1 MGYPSYVQQYLDQ
14 QVPLEGN
21 WPGLEPRPGQ
31 VEVDPDA
38 LDSVG
43 NQLLGEGDGGDGIT
57 PDQLEAK
64 VNPQS
69 CNGWFGFWP
78 TAGYMQHSLQTAG
91 GSIAF
96 YFRKVLDQVNAAATL
111 FQATAEDYRRI
122 DQGAA
127 ASLRDHAAGWD
138 RLATDVDTN
147 VEPAGEFRDSTEVPY
162 ISQYEDVSGYD
173 ADWIASEM
181 ERIKSSQS
189 WTNISD
195 AGTALTSTA
204 TRLRFLASSMRG
216 LATQIDGQWSSETA
230 AAAQRALRRI
240 ASTASDLAEKAD
252 KTATFAYESA
262 ATLQRAAQ
270 GFGDDRN
277 MFEKGVDA
285 LNPFG
290 DSNKD
295 AMRREQLE
303 VLNNEYRDVN
313 YTTLPPYVNAD
324 LPNLPPP
331 GGGIKTPSGP
341 GDGTGGSGSGGY
353 IPPTSPNMPPPPS
366 TPPGSGMD
374 GLTPGPDA
382 PQVIGPGELG
392 PDSGFDGG
400 GIPDDDVT
408 LPGDQ
413 EWSDGGLAGVGPGV
427 GPIGPG
433 NPNLPNVGPIGPTNP
448 AAAAAAAP
456 GGAGLPPGGNIT
468 LVPGNNPGVTPGRGA
483 AAAGPM
489 RPGPA
494 AAGRPGMPG
503 NLPGAGGRPGM
514 TTGAMPTGGS
524 GTGAA
529 GGAQGTGGPRGAG
542 GAGGPGAGGRPG
554 MVGGARPGATG
565 AMPMGGARRGGEGEE
580 DNDQRT
586 TWLMEDEDPW
596 HGDENV
602 PPPIIR

>member
-1 MGYPSYVQQYLDQ
+1 MVDDMGYPSYVQQYLDQ

-21 WPGLEPRPGQ
+21 WPGLEPRSGQ

-43 NQLLGEGDGGDGIT
+43 NQLLGEGAGSDGIT

-127 ASLRDHAAGWD
+127 TSLKAHAAGWD
-138 RLATDVDTN
+138 RLASEVDTN

-181 ERIKSSQS
+181 ERIKASQS

-195 AGTALTSTA
+195 AGTALSSTA

-216 LATQIDGQWSSETA
+216 LATKIDGQWSSETA
-230 AAAQRALRRI
+230 AAAQRALQRI

-252 KTATFAYESA
+252 RTSTFAHESA
-262 ATLQRAAQ
+262 GTLQRAAQ

-277 MFEKGVDA
+277 LFEKGVDA
-285 LNPFG
+285 VNPFG

-295 AMRREQLE
+295 SMRREQLE
-303 VLNNEYRDVN
+303 LLNEQYRDVN

-324 LPNLPPP
+324 LPNLPTPKGVRRESPP
-331 GGGIKTPSGP
+331 AG
-341 GDGTGGSGSGGY
+341 GDGVGGSGGY
-353 IPPTSPNMPPPPS
+353 VPPSSPNMPAPPPA
-366 TPPGSGMD
+366 PPGSGT
-374 GLTPGPDA
+374 GGVTPGPGA
-382 PQVIGPGELG
+382 PQMVGPGELG
-392 PDSGFDGG
+392 PEAGFDGG
-400 GIPDDDVT
+400 GIPGGDVT

-413 EWSDGGLAGVGPGV
+413 EWSDGDGGLAGVGPGPL
-427 GPIGPG
+427 GPSGPG
-433 NPNLPNVGPIGPTNP
+433 LPSGPGGAPLGPGGLNP
-448 AAAAAAAP
+448 AAATPTGP
-456 GGAGLPPGGNIT
+456 GGLPAGGGGIGM
-468 LVPGNNPGVTPGRGA
+468 VPGTNLGATPGRGT
-483 AAAGPM
+483 AGTVP
-489 RPGPA
+489 
-494 AAGRPGMPG
+494 GRPGTPG
-503 NLPGAGGRPGM
+503 IGGRSGVPS
-514 TTGAMPTGGS
+514 GAMPTGGS
-524 GTGAA
+524 GAGNA
-529 GGAQGTGGPRGAG
+529 GGGRGAGGVRGAGGTGGPS
-542 GAGGPGAGGRPG
+542 AGGRPG
-554 MVGGARPGATG
+554 LAGGARPGTTG
-565 AMPMGGARRGGEGEE
+565 GMPMGGSRRGESDEEGTER
-580 DNDQRT
+580 N

-602 PPPIIR
+602 PPPVIR